1 MMPTVIFLLNYFVIV
16 FLSFLAVAILLVV
29 RTDKSVSTKLMQ
41 IAAILIVPL
50 VYAVYVITYLNQIE
64 GYHQPTFFDT
74 SLRRVLE
81 DKSIPDEEIV
91 AAFAA
96 DPEKTADNLYALLP
110 KADLPEEPKED
121 EIAVGELEKS
131 PTPIFWHTFPESD
144 GPADYSRT
152 PEFSARVQREK
163 QSIAKYWD
171 GNRGV
176 VVTGQLKVEGA
187 DDCSGVASRAVILP
201 NGVFVHAIHPDRK
214 RELQFFKSG
223 YEPLVVWLDP
233 RKRYPAVLDLGVVTL
248 KKAVKT
254 ASAEFRLKL
263 PKEVDAASVELRND
277 WPAPTWRDWA
287 HHCDAPLFKTAAK
300 RRAADGETVRLAGL
314 SGIPYILTVTA
325 PGCEKRVFY
334 FKGDKVVNLGE
345 VALSK
350 ARKQTFRM
358 RDFAGSEWRSVTL
371 ELDGST
377 SLVVAPKD
385 EFGNTVDVE
394 LTPDRGSPRV
404 LAHFMW
410 RPVYYDDYGAIPPE
424 TSPLP
429 EPQTRE
435 GRIFLEPGHLY
446 RMRSEMKK
454 VDKLIYLEPVD

>member
-1 MMPTVIFLLNYFVIV
+1 MSVVIFLMNYFLIVI
-16 FLSFLAVAILLVV
+16 LSFFAVAIVLVV
-29 RTDKSVSTKLMQ
+29 RTDKSASTKLMQ

-50 VYAVYVITYLNQIE
+50 VFAVYSIKALSEYE
-64 GYHQPTFFDT
+64 GGHST
-74 SLRRVLE
+74 SDFASPLCRVLL
-81 DKSIPDEEIV
+81 DERITDERIV
-91 AAFAA
+91 AAFAD
-96 DPEKTADNLYALLP
+96 DPKQTKDNLVILY
-110 KADLPEEPKED
+110 EPPPAEQKED

-144 GPADYSRT
+144 GPADYRKT
-152 PEFSARVQREK
+152 PEFSAWVQREK

-223 YEPLVVWLDP
+223 YEPLAIWLDP
-233 RKRYPAVLDLGVVTL
+233 RKRYPAVLDLGVVTI

-254 ASAEFRLKL
+254 ASVEFRLKL
-263 PKEVDAASVELRND
+263 PKGGDAASVELKND
-277 WPAPTWRDWA
+277 WPAPTWRDWG

-300 RRAADGETVRLAGL
+300 LRAADGETVKLAEL
-314 SGIPYILTVTA
+314 SAIPYTLTVTA
-325 PGCEKRVFY
+325 PGCVRRVFH
-334 FKGDKVVNLGE
+334 FTGGKVSELGE
-345 VALSK
+345 IALN
-350 ARKQTFRM
+350 RTRIQTFRL
-358 RDFAGSEWRSVTL
+358 REFSGGEWQNVSL

-377 SLVVAPKD
+377 SLVVAPND
-385 EFGNTVDVE
+385 ELGNTVDVE

-410 RPVYYDDYGAIPPE
+410 RPVYYDDYGAVPPE

-435 GRIFLEPGHLY
+435 GRRFLEPGHLY